1 MALSFEK
8 IIEQIS
14 KDYTDAWNNEDLE
27 KLGSFLHK
35 NVVVKSPQISKLF
48 PENIDSELQ
57 GKDQVKAYWKRLF
70 NEIGCLKVEQVSLN
84 KKGRTVTTINK
95 VLSHNTTIVEEFI
108 LDEYGYILDLK
119 YTYYLEGLQPKDV

>member
-1 MALSFEK
+1 L
-8 IIEQIS
+8 
-14 KDYTDAWNNEDLE
+14 
-27 KLGSFLHK
+27 LHK

-84 KKGRTVTTINK
+84 KKGRTVTTVNK
-95 VLSHNTTIVEEFI
+95 VVAHNTTIIEEFI
-108 LDEYGYILDLK
+108 LDEYGFILYLK
-119 YTYYLEGLQPKDV
+119 YTYLHDEQHL

>member
-14 KDYTDAWNNEDLE
+14 NDYTNAWNNEDLE

-48 PENIDSELQ
+48 PENTDSELQ
-57 GKDQVKAYWKRLF
+57 GKDKVKEYWKRLF
-70 NEIGCLKVEQVSLN
+70 KEVGGLKVEQISLN
-84 KKGRTVTTINK
+84 KKGRTVTTVNK
-95 VLSHNTTIVEEFI
+95 VVAHNTTIIEEFI
-108 LDEYGYILDLK
+108 LDEYGFILDLK
-119 YTYYLEGLQPKDV
+119 YTYLHDEQHL

>member
-35 NVVVKSPQISKLF
+35 NVVVRSPQISKLF
-48 PENIDSELQ
+48 PENTESELQ
-57 GKDQVKAYWKRLF
+57 GKDRVKEYWRSLF
-70 NEIGCLKVEQVSLN
+70 DEIGSLKVNQISLIKN
-84 KKGRTVTTINK
+84 GRTVTTINK
-95 VLSHNTTIVEEFI
+95 VMSHNTTIVEEFI
-108 LDEYGYILDLK
+108 LDEYGFILDLK
-119 YTYYLEGLQPKDV
+119 YTYYHDGQQPKDL